1 MTRKSLSL
9 ILAVTVLAY
18 GCGTIV
24 HGSRQNVSIGSNPP
38 GATATVGDIKV
49 KTPATV
55 SLAREKDYVVTVES
69 EGYQTGQATIN
80 REFNGMA
87 TILGNI
93 LWLLPGVIVD
103 LWAGGAWTLNPEAV
117 NVSLEKKK

>member
-1 MTRKSLSL
+1 MARKSLGI
-9 ILAVTVLAY
+9 ILAMAVLGY

-24 HGSRQNVSIGSNPP
+24 NGSRQNISIASNPS
-38 GATATVGDIKV
+38 GATATVGDMKV

-55 SLAREKDYVVTVES
+55 SLAREKDYVVTVSS
-69 EGYQTGQATIN
+69 EGYESGQATIN

-103 LWAGGAWTLNPEAV
+103 LWAGGAWTLNPETV
-117 NVSLEKKK
+117 NVSLKKK

>member
-1 MTRKSLSL
+1 MARKSLGI
-9 ILAVTVLAY
+9 ILAMAVFGY
-18 GCGTIV
+18 GCGTII

-55 SLAREKDYVVTVES
+55 SLAREKDYVVTVSS
-69 EGYQTGQATIN
+69 EGYESRQTTIN

-117 NVSLEKKK
+117 NVSLDKKK